1 MGKGIKTREVV
12 QNIKVHDSAV
22 NVGDRVK
29 NIGVKSKEV
38 VSENINPT
46 DASSPEQ
53 YASDKISD
61 AMRTGTETATVGTE
75 KAVKKGA
82 EKANEKIKEK
92 IAEKREQAETEEM
105 PEEPDESLNTENQD
119 TVETEQNS
127 ETESQ
132 SSTSNSDSSKVENK
146 ENVETNTEK
155 QLENKAS
162 EKVKKE
168 SKVDKNETVDSKSDS
183 ETSKQSS
190 ENNSKNPKADKKRE
204 AEQKQETKSADK
216 KADTSDAK
224 GIKEKEN
231 KPTVKE
237 KTQAPPNQRE
247 IETPVK
253 EVKKPRQRKQ
263 TPLKTKGKPSIKKV
277 NAEKQTI
284 KTLGSDV
291 NKIKQTKRSLKKN
304 NAIKKANNKVK
315 AAQKTAKTAKST
327 AKTTGEVAKR
337 TKQAAVATARATV
350 KAVKVTAKAIVE
362 IGKATVAAV
371 KGIGAV
377 IAAGGVPAV
386 VIIIIVCLIAAIG
399 GTCFGIFLSNDET
412 TGTKKTMSQAVSE
425 LTSEHYANLTAMKA
439 SYTHD
444 LFEVKGNT
452 SINWKDVLAVYA
464 VRTTSSD
471 NPLEVVTLD
480 DEKIDILREIMKD
493 MNPMTGIV
501 TPKVVT
507 EKVVTTDDDGNSIVT
522 TKYVTKKVLTV
533 TILQLSKDE
542 IATLYNFNEEQKKQ
556 LDELMSEE
564 YDVLWAEL
572 IGGSGQI
579 IQSESSFVGKDI
591 FAWPFEQTQTITSYF
606 GTRVDPIS
614 GEIKTH
620 GGIDIAA
627 PLGTPILAAADGV
640 VVTATW
646 HNINGYYVRIK
657 HNDTY
662 STLYAH
668 CSALHVIAGQEVKQ
682 GQVIADCGSTG
693 YSTGPHLHFEV
704 IQNGV
709 RVDAL
714 KFYKQE

>member
-29 NIGVKSKEV
+29 NIGVKSKEA

-61 AMRTGTETATVGTE
+61 AVRTGIETATVGTE

-82 EKANEKIKEK
+82 EKATEKIKEK
-92 IAEKREQAETEEM
+92 IAEKRKQVETEEM
-105 PEEPDESLNTENQD
+105 TEELDESTNTENQE
-119 TVETEQNS
+119 TVETEPNS

-132 SSTSNSDSSKVENK
+132 SSTNNKDNSKVE
-146 ENVETNTEK
+146 
-155 QLENKAS
+155 
-162 EKVKKE
+162 
-168 SKVDKNETVDSKSDS
+168 SKETVEAKPDS
-183 ETSKQSS
+183 ETSIQSS
-190 ENNSKNPKADKKRE
+190 ENNSKNPKADKKKE

-216 KADTSDAK
+216 NADKSDAK

-237 KTQAPPNQRE
+237 KTQAPPKQRE
-247 IETPVK
+247 VEAPVE

-263 TPLKTKGKPSIKKV
+263 TPPKTKGKPSVKKV
-277 NAEKQTI
+277 NADKQTI

-327 AKTTGEVAKR
+327 AKTTAEVAKR
-337 TKQAAVATARATV
+337 TKQAAVATAKATV
-350 KAVKVTAKAIVE
+350 RAVKVAAKAIVE

-371 KGIGAV
+371 KGIGAA
-377 IAAGGVPAV
+377 IAAGGIPAV
-386 VIIIIVCLIAAIG
+386 VIIIIICLIAAIG

-412 TGTKKTMSQAVSE
+412 TGTQKTMSQAVSE

-439 SYTHD
+439 SYTYD

-464 VRTTSSD
+464 VRTTTSD
-471 NPLEVVTLD
+471 NSLEVVTLD
-480 DEKIDILREIMKD
+480 EAKMDILREIMKD
-493 MNPMTGIV
+493 MNTMTGVV
-501 TPKVVT
+501 TPRIVA
-507 EKVVTTDDDGNSIVT
+507 EKKVTTDEEGNSVVT
-522 TKYVTKKVLTV
+522 IEYVTKKVLTV

-542 IATLYNFNEEQKKQ
+542 ISTLYNFNDEQKAM
-556 LDELMSEE
+556 LDELMSEDYE
-564 YDVLWAEL
+564 PLWAEL
-572 IGGSGQI
+572 LGASGQI
-579 IQSESSFVGKDI
+579 IQGNSSFVGTGM
-591 FAWPFEQTQTITSYF
+591 FAWPFENDQYISSRF

-614 GEIKTH
+614 GEVKTH
-620 GGIDIAA
+620 GGTDIAA
-627 PLGTPILAAADGV
+627 PLGTPILAAADGT

-646 HNINGYYVRIK
+646 HNSYGYYVKIK
-657 HNDTY
+657 HDDTY

-668 CSALHVIAGQEVKQ
+668 CSALHVAVGQTVKQ

-693 YSTGPHLHFEV
+693 YSTGPHLHYEV

-714 KFYKQE
+714 LFYKSK